1 MRANYDQLVK
11 AHQQAPHIQ
20 EDIVPDEVKFQV
32 KKIVKNVLSNVLI
45 CDERYKKCN
54 NEKYC
59 FNMIFAEIILFI
71 ILQE

>member
-32 KKIVKNVLSNVLI
+32 RLLINNSFYVLFTMMKV
-45 CDERYKKCN
+45 
-54 NEKYC
+54 
-59 FNMIFAEIILFI
+59 IILDY
-71 ILQE
+71 

>member
-32 KKIVKNVLSNVLI
+32 KNG
-45 CDERYKKCN
+45 KKMSF
-54 NEKYC
+54 EM
-59 FNMIFAEIILFI
+59 F
-71 ILQE
+71 

>member
-32 KKIVKNVLSNVLI
+32 GI
-45 CDERYKKCN
+45 
-54 NEKYC
+54 
-59 FNMIFAEIILFI
+59 
-71 ILQE
+71 